1 MTRPLICRIDAS
13 ALAHNLAR
21 IQSLAPNA
29 PIWAVAKARAYGHG
43 LSQALQGFS
52 AAAGIAV
59 LEIEEAAHLRSAGWE
74 KPILLL
80 EGLFRPQDLSAAA
93 ELRLDLAVHQ
103 AEQAQAFFSAAAPAG
118 AYLQSGARV
127 WVKLNTG
134 MNRLGFPTRGGLEP
148 LRELVDSLRQTLG
161 VGRVGFMMH
170 FAQAESPLASEEP
183 FSRFEWALERLGHG
197 AGEPLSLANSAAVIH
212 LAFAR
217 MGWLRPG
224 IALYGASP
232 FRFDRGGHAPVFSN
246 LGLRP
251 AQTLQTELIAIQHLQ
266 AGDGVG
272 YGMRFR
278 ASGPMRIGVA
288 AVGYADGYPRTAPDG
303 TPVLVDGKRCAV
315 AGQVSMDLLTIDLTA
330 VPQARVGSRVEL
342 WGAGLAVDEVASH
355 CGTVGYELLTAITPR
370 VARHALAIPG
380 AMSGTGKG

>member
-1 MTRPLICRIDAS
+1 MTRPLICRTDTA
-13 ALAHNLAR
+13 ALSHNLAQV
-21 IQSLAPNA
+21 QSLAPNA

-59 LEIEEAAHLRSAGWE
+59 LEIEEAAYLRASGWE

-80 EGLFRPQDLSAAA
+80 EGLFGPQDLASAA
-93 ELRLDLAVHQ
+93 ELRLDLVVHQ
-103 AEQAQAFFSAAAPAG
+103 AEQAQALFSAAAPTV

-134 MNRLGFPTRGGLEP
+134 MNRLGFGTQGPLET
-148 LRELVDSLRQTLG
+148 LRALVDSLRQTLG

-183 FSRFEWALERLGHG
+183 FARFEWALERLGHG

-212 LAFAR
+212 LPFAR

-232 FRFDRGGHAPVFSN
+232 FRYDRGHAPVFAN

-251 AQTLQTELIAIQHLQ
+251 AQTLQTELIAIQQLQ

-303 TPVLVDGKRCAV
+303 TPVLVNGRRCTV

-330 VPQARVGSRVEL
+330 SPEAQVGSRVEL
-342 WGAGLAVDEVASH
+342 WGAGLAVDEVASY

-370 VARHALAIPG
+370 VAREAVGITAAG
-380 AMSGTGKG
+380 VGGGRG

>member
-1 MTRPLICRIDAS
+1 VTRPLVCRTDTA
-13 ALAHNLAR
+13 ALAHNLAQV
-21 IQSLAPNA
+21 QSLAPNA

-59 LEIEEAAHLRSAGWE
+59 LEIEEAAYLRTSGWE

-80 EGLFRPQDLSAAA
+80 EGLFRPQDLAVAA

-103 AEQAQAFFSAAAPAG
+103 PEQAQALFSAAAPAV
-118 AYLQSGARV
+118 AYLQSGARI

-134 MNRLGFPTRGGLEP
+134 MNRLGFPTQGGLEP
-148 LRELVDSLRQTLG
+148 LRDLVDSLRQTLG

-183 FSRFEWALERLGHG
+183 FARFEWALERLGHG

-212 LAFAR
+212 LPFAR

-232 FRFDRGGHAPVFSN
+232 FRYDRGHAPVFAS

-278 ASGPMRIGVA
+278 APSPMRIGVA

-303 TPVLVDGKRCAV
+303 TPVLVDGRRCTV

-330 VPQARVGSRVEL
+330 APEAQVGSRVEL

-370 VARHALAIPG
+370 VAREAVGIAAVG
-380 AMSGTGKG
+380 VGGGRG